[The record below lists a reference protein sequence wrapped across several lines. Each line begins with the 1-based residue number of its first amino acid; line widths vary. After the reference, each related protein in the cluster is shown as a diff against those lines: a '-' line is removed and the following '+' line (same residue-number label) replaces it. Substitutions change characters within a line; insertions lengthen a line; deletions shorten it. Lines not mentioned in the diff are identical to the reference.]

1 MRHIQRELLLLICLT
16 VLFASFVGAQEKR
29 SSDLLLIRVN
39 EKAGFI
45 DRNGKIIVEPQFE
58 DAQDFSQGIAPV
70 KIKDK
75 WGFINESGQIVIE
88 PTFDSIFWRSFSEE
102 VIPVRLEDKW
112 GTIDKSGNFI
122 IEPKFE
128 MIYEFSDGIAPV
140 LLESKTNESGDKPF
154 YLQKWSYIDKSGKQ
168 VIDKEF
174 YGADGFVDGRAF
186 VKVGFDEWALIDK
199 TGTEVTKKHFD
210 SFDSY
215 GMFSEGL
222 VAVKVKKKYGFID
235 RNGKFVIKPQ
245 FDYADNFS
253 EGLASVRIGC
263 NYGFI
268 NTKGKIVIQPQYS
281 SAGKFSDGL
290 ASVAL
295 AKGNGITV
303 KSKGKNYQLCT
314 FRDSGLMGY
323 IDKTGKIVIEPQF
336 GRGFDFSNGI
346 AEVSFGEPN
355 DVIGYIGKRGYID
368 KTGKYIWQP
377 TK

>member
-1 MRHIQRELLLLICLT
+1 MRHIQRSILLLICLT
-16 VLFASFVGAQEKR
+16 ILFASFVGAQKR
-29 SSDLLLIRVN
+29 QSVDLLLVRVN
-39 EKAGFI
+39 EKVGFI
-45 DRNGKIIVEPQFE
+45 DRMGKIIIEPQFE
-58 DAQDFSQGIAPV
+58 DAQDFSEGLAPV

-75 WGFINESGQIVIE
+75 WGFIDESGKIVIE
-88 PTFDSIFWRSFSEE
+88 PNFDMVFRPFQKGLSD
-102 VIPVRLEDKW
+102 VRVGQKW
-112 GTIDKSGNFI
+112 GLIDNTGKFI
-122 IEPKFE
+122 IEPNFE
-128 MIYEFSDGIAPV
+128 SVGKFSDGVFPV

-154 YLQKWSYIDKSGKQ
+154 YLQKWIYIDKSGKQ

-174 YGADGFVDGRAF
+174 YYADSFVDGRAF

-199 TGTEVTKKHFD
+199 TGNEITKKHFD

-268 NTKGKIVIQPQYS
+268 DTKGKFIIQPQYS
-281 SAGKFSDGL
+281 FAGKFSDGL
-290 ASVAL
+290 ASASL
-295 AKGNGITV
+295 AKSNGINV
-303 KSKGKNYQLCT
+303 KSKGKNYQLCA
-314 FRDSGLMGY
+314 FRNSGLVGY
-323 IDKTGKIVIEPQF
+323 IDKTGKMIIEPQF
-336 GRGFDFSNGI
+336 GGGFDFSNGI

-355 DVIGYIGKRGYID
+355 DVIGYIGKRGYMD

>member
-1 MRHIQRELLLLICLT
+1 MQHINRSILLLICLT

-39 EKAGFI
+39 ERAGFI
-45 DRNGKIIVEPQFE
+45 DRSGKIVIEPQFE
-58 DAQDFSQGIAPV
+58 DAQNFSEGTAPV

-75 WGFINESGQIVIE
+75 WGFIDELGKIVIE
-88 PTFDSIFWRSFSEE
+88 PNFDMVFRPFHEGITE
-102 VIPVRLEDKW
+102 VRVGQKW
-112 GTIDKSGNFI
+112 GFIDNTGKFI

-128 MIYEFSDGIAPV
+128 SVGKFSDGVFPV
-140 LLESKTNESGDKPF
+140 LLESKTNDSGDKPF
-154 YLQKWSYIDKSGKQ
+154 YLQKWSYIDKSGNQ
-168 VIDKEF
+168 IFDKEF
-174 YGADGFVDGRAF
+174 YGADSFVDGRAF

-222 VAVKVKKKYGFID
+222 VAVKVKKRYGFID

-268 NTKGKIVIQPQYS
+268 DTKGKIVIQPQYS
-281 SAGKFSDGL
+281 FAGKFSDGL
-290 ASVAL
+290 ASASL
-295 AKGNGITV
+295 AKNNGINV

-314 FRDSGLMGY
+314 FRSLGLIGY
-323 IDKTGKIVIEPQF
+323 IDKTGKMVIESQF
-336 GRGFDFSNGI
+336 GFGFDFSNGL
-346 AEVSFGEPN
+346 AQVSFGEPN
-355 DVIGYIGKRGYID
+355 DVVGYIGKRGYID